1 MIFSL
6 VLVLVPVYSGSKS
19 YVYIKI
25 DTSGFR
31 SQEFS
36 SSLQSYHA
44 VSGPSK
50 HIKYWQV
57 SDTAYQIIS
66 GMFLFIKLIFLAE
79 KFYSG
84 HRAQV
89 WLFWKTSARIIQ
101 PSLSIRLIG
110 WGILEIPGH
119 LLSERL

>member
-66 GMFLFIKLIFLAE
+66 GMFLFIKLIFFGR
-79 KFYSG
+79 KI
-84 HRAQV
+84 
-89 WLFWKTSARIIQ
+89 LFWASG
-101 PSLSIRLIG
+101 SGLI
-110 WGILEIPGH
+110 ILENFCQNYSAIPKH
-119 LLSERL
+119 

>member
-6 VLVLVPVYSGSKS
+6 VLVLIPVYSGSKS
-19 YVYIKI
+19 YIHIKI
-25 DTSGFR
+25 DTNGFR
-31 SQEFS
+31 SREFS
-36 SSLQSYHA
+36 CSLQSYRV

-66 GMFLFIKLIFLAE
+66 GMFLFIKLNFLAE

-84 HRAQV
+84 HLGQV
-89 WLFWKTSARIIQ
+89 WLF
-101 PSLSIRLIG
+101 
-110 WGILEIPGH
+110 
-119 LLSERL
+119 

>member
-66 GMFLFIKLIFLAE
+66 GMFLFIKLIFFWQKNSILGIGLRFDCFGKLLPE
-79 KFYSG
+79 
-84 HRAQV
+84 
-89 WLFWKTSARIIQ
+89 LFSH
-101 PSLSIRLIG
+101 P
-110 WGILEIPGH
+110 
-119 LLSERL
+119 